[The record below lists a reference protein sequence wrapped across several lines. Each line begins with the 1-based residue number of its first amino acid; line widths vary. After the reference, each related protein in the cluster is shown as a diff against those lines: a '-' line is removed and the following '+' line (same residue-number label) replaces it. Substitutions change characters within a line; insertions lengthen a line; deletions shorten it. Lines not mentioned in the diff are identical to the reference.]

1 MDSALMK
8 VFTHR
13 SDEKHPEYGTDD
25 GSDDRAGVLGRC
37 AWGGNRR
44 RGGSK
49 CVRDPKSVKGD
60 GSTVGGNGVAVLKW
74 VESISR

>member
-25 GSDDRAGVLGRC
+25 RSDDRAGVLGRC
-37 AWGGNRR
+37 A
-44 RGGSK
+44 
-49 CVRDPKSVKGD
+49 
-60 GSTVGGNGVAVLKW
+60 
-74 VESISR
+74 